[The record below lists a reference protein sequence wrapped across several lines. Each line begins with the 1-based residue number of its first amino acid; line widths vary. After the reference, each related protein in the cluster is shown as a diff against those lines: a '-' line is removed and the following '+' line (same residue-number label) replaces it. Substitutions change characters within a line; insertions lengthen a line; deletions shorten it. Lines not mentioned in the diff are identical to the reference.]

1 MFFQDE
7 ARFPFLRRR
16 DLWGVL
22 NLITKIRAFFCNCQQ
37 TFIPKKLSHFH
48 ILMFLSCEKLV
59 SSNFPQQKIRRYIS
73 IYIYIYFVYCIL
85 FLFSKLTSYMERKHV
100 HLCGSISGLFHL
112 PGVSPLQQAVTL
124 ATNRP
129 TWKSTMVATRRAAGC
144 VPAYRDGQV
153 DCGMDRR
160 DIEGTGASAS
170 FWVCSF
176 WGEGALFFL
185 CFVVVGRG
193 DSAGLAI

>member
-59 SSNFPQQKIRRYIS
+59 SSNFPQQKIRRYIYL
-73 IYIYIYFVYCIL
+73 YIYILCIL
-85 FLFSKLTSYMERKHV
+85 YIISFFKADIIYGKKTCAPVWLHKWLVSFARSITSPAGS
-100 HLCGSISGLFHL
+100 HLGYQPPDMKVDHGGHAESRWLCASL
-112 PGVSPLQQAVTL
+112 P
-124 ATNRP
+124 
-129 TWKSTMVATRRAAGC
+129 
-144 VPAYRDGQV
+144 
-153 DCGMDRR
+153 
-160 DIEGTGASAS
+160 
-170 FWVCSF
+170 
-176 WGEGALFFL
+176 
-185 CFVVVGRG
+185 
-193 DSAGLAI
+193 